1 MTAEATAFWLPDGR
15 IKVTV
20 SEGPGDFGAY
30 YWTPDQ
36 AIAIYSALGNV
47 PHRNPRDPV
56 EDQTEPDLR
65 PRANPRAPKDCA

>member
-1 MTAEATAFWLPDGR
+1 MTPEASAIWLPDGR

-30 YWTPDQ
+30 YWTADQ
-36 AIAIYSALGNV
+36 AIAIYAALGNV
-47 PHRNPRDPV
+47 PRLPSLPT

-65 PRANPRAPKDCA
+65 PRANPRAPKEPA